1 MTNLNLEEELLQE
14 QFQENEADMEVCGG
28 SN

>member
-1 MTNLNLEEELLQE
+1 MTNHDLEEELLQE
-14 QFQENEADMEVCGG
+14 QFQENEADMEVRGG